1 VTAGGLVARRLPSR
15 SAIVSEY
22 GIVVAIV
29 VVAAGFSI
37 AKPQFLTVSNF
48 VGILGAVAIIGVMA
62 VCSTFVIVTGGIDLS
77 VGAILTASGLIA
89 SFVLTT
95 SWLSLIPAILVGVA
109 VGAAA
114 GLASG
119 TMVGFFGLP
128 PIIVTLGMLELV
140 RSIALLVG
148 QASQHPLTGPPAYL
162 YIGGGKLA
170 GLPFPVWI
178 FAGAALVMFLV
189 QSRTRFGFTVFG
201 VGENERA
208 ARLSGLPVWQ
218 TKIAVYTLSGI
229 GAGIA
234 GIILSSQVQTA
245 TATYGVGYELDVI
258 AAIVVGGTSLF
269 GGSGSVH
276 RSVLGALL
284 IGVINNGLNILNVPV
299 AEFQIVKGLM
309 IIGALALDRRLRSD
323 R

>member
-1 VTAGGLVARRLPSR
+1 VTTGRLAGPTLPSWASIAR
-15 SAIVSEY
+15 EY
-22 GIVVAIV
+22 GIVIATLVI
-29 VVAAGFSI
+29 AAGFSI
-37 AKPQFLTVSNF
+37 AKPQFLTVSNL

-62 VCSTFVIVTGGIDLS
+62 VCSTFVVLTAGIDLS
-77 VGAILTASGLIA
+77 VGAILTTSGLMA
-89 SFVLTT
+89 SFVLTG
-95 SWLSLIPAILVGVA
+95 SWLSLIPAVLVGVA
-109 VGAAA
+109 VGAAS

-119 TMVGFFGLP
+119 TMVGVFGLP

-140 RSIALLVG
+140 RSVALLVG
-148 QASQHPLTGPPAYL
+148 QASQHPVTGPPAYL
-162 YIGGGKLA
+162 YIGGGKLL

-178 FAGAALVMFLV
+178 FAAVALVMFFV

-218 TKIAVYTLSGI
+218 TKIAVYVISGI

-234 GIILSSQVQTA
+234 GIILSSQVHTA

-269 GGSGSVH
+269 GGTGSVL

-284 IGVINNGLNILNVPV
+284 IGVINDGLNILNVPV
-299 AEFQIVKGLM
+299 AEFQIVKGVL
-309 IIGALALDRRLRSD
+309 IIGALALDRHLRSE